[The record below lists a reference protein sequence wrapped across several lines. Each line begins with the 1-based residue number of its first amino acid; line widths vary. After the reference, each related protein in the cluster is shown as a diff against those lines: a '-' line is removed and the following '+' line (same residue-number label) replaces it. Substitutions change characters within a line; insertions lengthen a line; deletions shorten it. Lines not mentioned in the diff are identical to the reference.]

1 MIQKKLTATRDQIDP
16 EYHPGVKKILIN
28 PDGPEAAGYIQNM
41 IEHMG
46 HVVKIA
52 LEHVHDEETRK
63 QIEAHTY
70 AAIKGVQNE
79 NGALLADAGKPL
91 ARSIYDSRKKY

>member
-1 MIQKKLTATRDQIDP
+1 MIQTKLKATKDQIDP
-16 EYHPGVKKILIN
+16 EYYPGVKKILIN
-28 PDGPEAAGYIQNM
+28 PDGPEAADYIQNM

-52 LEHVHDEETRK
+52 LEHVHDEATK
-63 QIEAHTY
+63 NKIERHAY
-70 AAIKGVQNE
+70 DAIKGVQNE

-91 ARSIYDSRKKY
+91 ARSIYRGGKGY

>member
-1 MIQKKLTATRDQIDP
+1 MIEIQTKLKATKTNHDDQ
-16 EYHPGVKKILIN
+16 PGTWQTPIN
-28 PDGPEAAGYIQNM
+28 PDGEEAAIYIQNM

-52 LEHVHDEETRK
+52 LEHVYDDATKK
-63 QIEAHTY
+63 QIEAHAY

-79 NGALLADAGKPL
+79 NGAVLGISRATL
-91 ARSIYDSRKKY
+91 ARKIY

>member
-1 MIQKKLTATRDQIDP
+1 MIQQKLRATRDQFDP

-52 LEHVHDEETRK
+52 LEHVQDDETRK
-63 QIEAHTY
+63 QIEAHAH

-79 NGALLADAGKPL
+79 NGAIFRSARAAL
-91 ARSIYDSRKKY
+91 ARKIY